1 MARLWLDYMGHVAR
15 SPSTESN
22 PRRRPPRGQR
32 VKPLLA
38 GPADSIVCCMSLTV
52 LRRQHRGHERQ
63 RREFIASEVLV
74 AALGQAT
81 LDSPACA
88 PPFPTPFS
96 PGRENL
102 AVQRQML
109 ALAVMT
115 VRIKP
120 CREEAPGFIR
130 GTFQLHIRCYTKAL
144 M

>member
-1 MARLWLDYMGHVAR
+1 MRFA
-15 SPSTESN
+15 
-22 PRRRPPRGQR
+22 
-32 VKPLLA
+32 
-38 GPADSIVCCMSLTV
+38 V
-52 LRRQHRGHERQ
+52 LRRQRRGHERQ
-63 RREFIASEVLV
+63 RREFMAFEVLV

-102 AVQRQML
+102 AVRRQML

-130 GTFQLHIRCYTKAL
+130 GTFQLQIRCWVLRLLHQSSNVTYLAV
-144 M
+144 